1 MEKVLI
7 TGGTGMLGTAL
18 TKRLVE
24 EGYEVIILTRKKRPA
39 GGNIFYTAWDAEKG
53 FIEEDA
59 IRNADH
65 IVHLAGAN
73 LAEGRWTEKRKKIFR
88 DSRVKTGELLVKSLR
103 DMPNKVK
110 TIVSASAIGYY
121 GPDPSIPNPAP
132 FREDAAPNNDFLGTL
147 VQQWEGAIRPVE
159 QLDKRL
165 VVFRFGI
172 LLSTTGGAYEA
183 FRKPLGFGLSTV
195 LGNGRQVVSWLHIDD
210 ATGMIL
216 AALRNE
222 SIKGVY
228 NAVAPHPVSNK
239 ELMKSLACHL
249 APKHIQVPVP
259 AIFLK
264 IGLGEMSIEVLKSA
278 TVSAEKIMKA
288 GYQFEYPDI
297 DAAIRKLAVS

>member
-1 MEKVLI
+1 
-7 TGGTGMLGTAL
+7 MLGTAL
-18 TKRLVE
+18 SQRLVK

-39 GGNIFYTAWDAEKG
+39 EGNIHYAAWDAEKG

-59 IRNADH
+59 IRDADH

-103 DMPNKVK
+103 HIPNNVK

-165 VVFRFGI
+165 VIFRFGI

-183 FRKPLGFGLSTV
+183 FRKPLSFGLSTV
-195 LGNGRQVVSWLHIDD
+195 LGNGKQVVSWLHIDD

-216 AALRNE
+216 AALRNA
-222 SIKGVY
+222 SIKGIY
-228 NAVAPHPVSNK
+228 NAVGPHPVSNK
-239 ELMKSLACHL
+239 ELMKSLARHI
-249 APKHIQVPVP
+249 APKHIQLPVP

-278 TVSAEKIMKA
+278 TVSADKIISA